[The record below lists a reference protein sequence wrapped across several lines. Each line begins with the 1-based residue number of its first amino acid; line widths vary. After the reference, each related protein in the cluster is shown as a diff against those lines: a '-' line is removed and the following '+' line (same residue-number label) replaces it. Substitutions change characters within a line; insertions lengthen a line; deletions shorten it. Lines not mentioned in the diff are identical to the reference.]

1 MIIRR
6 ATWLVAV
13 SAALAM
19 AATLVLT
26 MGLGSTIEPSNAAV
40 QRSGPPYT
48 FFFTH
53 YQLLGDPNDPYGVRY
68 HSDGKPSAKA
78 PDGSKVVLSGKGGWN
93 PKKDTAK
100 GGGHYT
106 IRGSSGALK
115 AQGSWRVTDFSC
127 FEEFGGWGGVGP
139 DFEEKGGQGPP
150 GSSSFSGF
158 LTLKVSLENQGKG
171 TL

>member
-6 ATWLVAV
+6 ATLLVAV
-13 SAALAM
+13 SAALVM

-26 MGLGSTIEPSNAAV
+26 MGLSSRIEPSNAAV
-40 QRSGPPYT
+40 QQCGPPYT

-53 YQLLGDPNDPYGVRY
+53 YQLLSDPNDPYGVRY

-78 PDGSKVVLSGKGGWN
+78 PDGSKGILSGKGGWN

-106 IRGSSGALK
+106 IKGPSGAVK
-115 AQGSWRVTDFSC
+115 AEGSWRVTDFRA
-127 FEEFGGWGGVGP
+127 FEHFGGWWGLGP
-139 DFEEKGGQGPP
+139 DFKEKGWQGPP
-150 GSSSFSGF
+150 DRLPSPGF
-158 LTLKVSLENQGKG
+158 LR
-171 TL
+171 